1 MANLIDDDFNL
12 SFQLGLD
19 VAVIKEARPLIHEM
33 GLRIGEI
40 LKDMAA
46 EHAPSVEVMAMAQ
59 CATTAIILEL
69 AIEALEE
76 DQSLYFRLLS
86 AASKGLFDIE
96 ETENPRLAALYQL
109 EALITGE
116 KHNDDDEI

>member
-12 SFQLGLD
+12 SFQLGID
-19 VAVIKEARPLIHEM
+19 VAVVKEAKPLIHEM
-33 GLRIGEI
+33 GLKIGEV
-40 LKDMAA
+40 LKDMAG

-59 CATTAIILEL
+59 CATTSIILEL

-86 AASKGLFDIE
+86 AARKGLFDLDQP
-96 ETENPRLAALYQL
+96 NARLAVLYTL
-109 EALITGE
+109 NTLINGAS
-116 KHNDDDEI
+116 DDDE